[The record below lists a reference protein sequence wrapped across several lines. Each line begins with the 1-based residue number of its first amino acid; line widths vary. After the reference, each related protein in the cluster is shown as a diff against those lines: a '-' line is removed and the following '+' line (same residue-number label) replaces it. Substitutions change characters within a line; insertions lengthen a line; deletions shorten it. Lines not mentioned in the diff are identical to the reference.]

1 VITPALARGQ
11 PLIGKLAEKVGAWS
25 ETWGQVVFRPTHFF
39 AALRANPAALSSPEF
54 FAGNILLAYFL
65 TFVASVAFFLA
76 YYPDTL
82 AEKLPSRISGDL
94 TLITKLYFA
103 YCVVI
108 FLAFLVSSS
117 LSYLVALVSKTSA
130 SFRTHFEGYMYLSA
144 LEPLCVFFLALYF
157 LYDQNPAAVWSLLI
171 VFLAARLWGCFA
183 GWKFVKCLH
192 APIKRPAVTYFL
204 GFLPT
209 WVLLNTLIAA
219 LLWMILSWAIVP
231 YWD

>member
-1 VITPALARGQ
+1 M
-11 PLIGKLAEKVGAWS
+11 IGKLAKKVGAWS
-25 ETWGQVVFRPTHFF
+25 ETWGGVVFRPTQFF
-39 AALRANPAALSSPEF
+39 SALRTKPAALSSPEF
-54 FAGNILLAYFL
+54 FAGNILLAYLL
-65 TFVASVAFFLA
+65 TFLASVAFFLV

-82 AEKLPSRISGDL
+82 AENLPSRIGEDL
-94 TLITKLYFA
+94 SLITKLYFA
-103 YCVVI
+103 YCVTI
-108 FLAFLVSSS
+108 FLAFLLSSS

-157 LYDQNPAAVWSLLI
+157 LYDKNPLAVWSLFI
-171 VFLAARLWGCFA
+171 IFLAARLWGCFA
-183 GWKFVKCLH
+183 GWQFVERLH
-192 APIKRPAVTYFL
+192 APIRRPAITYFL

-209 WVLLNTLIAA
+209 WLLLNTILAA

>member
-1 VITPALARGQ
+1 M
-11 PLIGKLAEKVGAWS
+11 IGKLAEKVGAWS